1 MKFRQ
6 TMALLLALAL
16 QCAAFGGFAQ
26 AATPCA
32 PVTRSEKIGS
42 GTIVYND
49 VGAGPNVLLVH
60 GLFAN
65 KEQWNALACLL
76 ADAGYRAIAVD
87 LPGYGKSSGYSL
99 PDYKLDS
106 QVDKL
111 HTLMARLNVERFDIA
126 GNSMGGTIVSLYA
139 SRYPRQIRS
148 LAFIGS
154 PLGIIGWNQGL
165 RDAVYRGVNPFI
177 PISVP
182 QLDLELQLLFVS
194 PPAIPEATK
203 SDIVADY
210 IRNNRHYVQV
220 WNIVNL
226 YDDILAQRAL
236 ARVPTLIVWGDDDH
250 VYDIAG
256 AQRLQRRSPG
266 STLRQLPHAGHL
278 LHLEN
283 ALEVAPIYADF
294 LKSAVPSGTS
304 TGR

>member
-1 MKFRQ
+1 MMLRQ
-6 TMALLLALAL
+6 MIGLLLALAL
-16 QCAAFGGFAQ
+16 QGFALVMSAQ
-26 AATPCA
+26 ATTPCA
-32 PVTRSEKIGS
+32 LETRSEKIGN

-49 VGAGPNVLLVH
+49 VGTGPNVLLVH

-87 LPGYGKSSGYSL
+87 LPGYGKSSGFSL
-99 PDYKLDS
+99 PDYKLDN

-111 HTLMARLNVERFDIA
+111 HRLMARLNVDRFDIA
-126 GNSMGGTIVSLYA
+126 GNSMGGAIVSMYA
-139 SRYPRQIRS
+139 SLYPRQVRS

-165 RDAVYRGVNPFI
+165 RNAIYRGVNPFI

-194 PPAIPEATK
+194 PPAIPEAKK
-203 SDIVADY
+203 SDLVAEY
-210 IRNNRHYVQV
+210 MRNNRHYVQV

-266 STLRQLPHAGHL
+266 STVYPLAHAGHL

-283 ALEVAPIYADF
+283 APEVAPIYVNF
-294 LKSAVPSGTS
+294 LKSALP
-304 TGR
+304 